1 MTLFHFTDS
10 AFRDDK
16 NPKAQAPLL
25 ATEGVVSASCVVD
38 RLLGNLCLHVM
49 SAKDSR
55 QVSEYSG
62 ACRKSFVVC

>member
-38 RLLGNLCLHVM
+38 GLLGNLCLHVM

-55 QVSEYSG
+55 QISEYSG
-62 ACRKSFVVC
+62 ACRKPFVVC

>member
-16 NPKAQAPLL
+16 NAKVQAPLL
-25 ATEGVVSASCVVD
+25 TTEGVVSASCVVD

-49 SAKDSR
+49 SAKGSR
-55 QVSEYSG
+55 QISEYSG
-62 ACRKSFVVC
+62 AYRKPFVVC

>member
-16 NPKAQAPLL
+16 SPKAQAPLL

-38 RLLGNLCLHVM
+38 GLLESLCLHVM

-55 QVSEYSG
+55 QISKYSG
-62 ACRKSFVVC
+62 ACRKPFVVY